1 MCRLIF
7 CAGILSIFWFV
18 CHGGHFNAII
28 HFRELPTEYEREFHK
43 QIWVLRNPRKPLP
56 NSAEAKRRTQKLKQ
70 VEKESAERKRLLRL
84 LKKKAVKAAKKEAD
98 KDGRDEAE
106 EEKEEE
112 DVDISKVG
120 VPTSAK
126 GKNGNKCLIDFHNCY
141 VRFFFF

>member
-1 MCRLIF
+1 M
-7 CAGILSIFWFV
+7 
-18 CHGGHFNAII
+18 
-28 HFRELPTEYEREFHK
+28 EYEREFRK

-70 VEKESAERKRLLRL
+70 AEKMSAEQKRLLHL

-106 EEKEEE
+106 EE

-120 VPTSAK
+120 VLTSAT

-141 VRFFFF
+141 IRCFFLIFKF